1 MFKVQSDL
9 GTLLYTVLTPLAIQ
23 GGIDKHPGTVT
34 ELWKEVQLGFE
45 SLGQLELLVTDLR
58 FCILREAHI

>member
-9 GTLLYTVLTPLAIQ
+9 GTLRYTVLTPLAIQ

-45 SLGQLELLVTDLR
+45 SDWASLSS
-58 FCILREAHI
+58 